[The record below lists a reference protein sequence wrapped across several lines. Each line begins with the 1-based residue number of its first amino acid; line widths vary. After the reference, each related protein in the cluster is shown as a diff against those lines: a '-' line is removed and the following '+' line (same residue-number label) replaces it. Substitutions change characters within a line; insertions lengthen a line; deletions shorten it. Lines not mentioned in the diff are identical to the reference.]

1 MLRYRRMPCNLFSD
15 TMFCPKVPSA
25 LGYTMV
31 QIFSTNFG
39 WSRCYTML
47 RKGEAHEALG
57 LLFARKGIP
66 PKIFDDNAKEM
77 KLGEFAKRGIM
88 LLAEHGAPFFMV

>member
-1 MLRYRRMPCNLFSD
+1 
-15 TMFCPKVPSA
+15 
-25 LGYTMV
+25 
-31 QIFSTNFG
+31 
-39 WSRCYTML
+39 ML

-77 KLGEFAKRGIM
+77 KLREFTKKCKEASCYLQSM
-88 LLAEHGAPFFMV
+88 EPYSSWSNSTEHEIRELKKGTGRKLTRSGAPCRLWCFALEYEAYVC